1 MVSRTSAIRIGLV
14 FPDLLGTYG
23 DRGNALVVEQRCI
36 RRGIDAEIVDIAA
49 GTPLPDSLDV
59 YLLGGGEDDAQ
70 VMASAGLRASRAAI
84 DRALENGAVILA
96 VCAGFQLLGG
106 SYEARDGEV
115 LDGLG
120 LCDLDTRAGDGRC
133 IGELI
138 VSPDA
143 SLGLPTL
150 TGFENHGGRTRL
162 GAGLS
167 PLGAVEVGHG
177 NGNRNGGGNGGGDEG
192 LAVDGIL
199 ATRVVGTYL
208 HGPVL
213 PRNPAL
219 ADVLLRWVLGEDAL
233 TSLEDPVIDA
243 LRRERLHEARK
254 TGLSAKRRDWHLA
267 RG

>member
-23 DRGNALVVEQRCI
+23 DRGNALVLEQRCI

-84 DRALENGAVILA
+84 DRALENGAVIFA

-120 LCDLDTRAGDGRC
+120 LCDLDTRAGDARC

-177 NGNRNGGGNGGGDEG
+177 NGGQDRGT
-192 LAVDGIL
+192 AVDGIL
-199 ATRVVGTYL
+199 ANRVVGTYL

-213 PRNPAL
+213 PRNPEL
-219 ADVLLRWVLGEDAL
+219 ADVLLAWVVGEGGLGR
-233 TSLEDPVIDA
+233 LEDPVTDE
-243 LRRERLHEARK
+243 LRRERLRDARK
-254 TGLSAKRRDWHLA
+254 SGLSAKRRDWHLS

>member
-23 DRGNALVVEQRCI
+23 DRGNALVLEQRCI

-162 GAGLS
+162 GSGVS
-167 PLGAVEVGHG
+167 PLGTVEVGHG
-177 NGNRNGGGNGGGDEG
+177 NGNGNGGGNGGGDEG